1 MFQYL
6 LVLESSIL
14 NLQVLVE
21 LLKVLNCRL
30 VLILPLFDNFLL
42 LDHDLISSLFSV
54 SVFFLGLKQ
63 LVFKLSDLDVAV
75 VVQFVDFFVVNDLQ
89 SIELTDGSVFLIS
102 DGID

>member
-1 MFQYL
+1 MYKYL

-21 LLKVLNCRL
+21 LLKVLNSGL

-54 SVFFLGLKQ
+54 SVLFLGLKQ

-75 VVQFVDFFVVNDLQ
+75 VGQFVDFFVVNDLQ
-89 SIELTDGSVFLIS
+89 SIELTDGSVLFIS